1 MTDIFEGRTR
11 NLGDPGFDGA
21 AVTSS
26 DDNDLATTARCLYI
40 GGAGNVAVITAGGS
54 TVTFVAVNAGSF
66 LPVRA
71 ARVLATGTTATS
83 IVALW

>member
-40 GGAGNVAVITAGGS
+40 GGAGNVAGITAGPGDRDH
-54 TVTFVAVNAGSF
+54 GDQHRR
-66 LPVRA
+66 PV
-71 ARVLATGTTATS
+71 V
-83 IVALW
+83 I